1 MATNCR
7 FAFATHILSV
17 LALHE
22 AGSCSSGVL
31 AGTVNTNPVVIR
43 RLLLDLKDAGLI
55 EAQRGPGGGAR
66 LSRAP
71 QKITLAQI
79 HRAVA
84 GEIEAFG
91 EHPNLPAQCCP
102 VGRGIQ
108 SVLERISRQACAAAM
123 QEFERV
129 SLADVLADLASDNQ
143 SDNQNEAQNEAV
155 ISH

>member
-17 LALHE
+17 LALHQS
-22 AGSCSSGVL
+22 GSCSSDLL

-43 RLLLDLKDAGLI
+43 RLLLDLKEAGLI
-55 EAQRGPGGGAR
+55 ETQRGPGGGAR
-66 LSRAP
+66 LSRCP

-84 GEIEAFG
+84 GELEAFG
-91 EHPNLPAQCCP
+91 EHPNPPAQTCC

-108 SVLERISRQACAAAM
+108 GVLERISRQAAAAAM
-123 QEFERV
+123 HEFERV
-129 SLADVLADLASDNQ
+129 TLADVLADLQGADLIGAKNPEPSP
-143 SDNQNEAQNEAV
+143 
-155 ISH
+155 